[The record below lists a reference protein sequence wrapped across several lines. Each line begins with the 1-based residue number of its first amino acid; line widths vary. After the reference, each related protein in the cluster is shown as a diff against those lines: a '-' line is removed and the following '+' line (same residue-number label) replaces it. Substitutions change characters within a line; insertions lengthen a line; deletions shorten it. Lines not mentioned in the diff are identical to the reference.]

1 MKKITIAA
9 LLILSIFLLA
19 GCLDYKAYDLPEED
33 QAEDED
39 LDLLNEIAEIERQ
52 LEDND
57 LVENSELD
65 EVVLEEEVE
74 EIVVEEE
81 IEVPNF
87 DEPSA
92 DAVVIEINENDLVR
106 LDANIFDPDND
117 QITYSFGKP
126 LTTTGEWKTNY
137 GDAGGYYVTLTATD
151 GVHTT
156 DQEILLVVNRVNVN
170 PVITTVANMNF
181 QEGDLIRFFPEVSD
195 PNNDEVSIT
204 VSAPL
209 DSGEWVTDHTSAG
222 EYQIFVTATDG
233 ELSSEETFLLRVTD
247 VNVLPVLSGFERT
260 ITLSEGESVEITPV
274 VSDLDGD
281 NVVVT
286 ISEPVGNDGMWDTSF
301 TDNGQYTITVIA
313 DDGKDVVREN
323 IVLTIEDVNMP
334 PQIIDIFAQTN

>member
-1 MKKITIAA
+1 MKRVTIAA
-9 LLILSIFLLA
+9 LLIISIFLLA
-19 GCLDYKAYDLPEED
+19 GCLDYKAYDLPDEE
-33 QAEDED
+33 QTQDED

-57 LVENSELD
+57 LVEDQELD
-65 EVVLEEEVE
+65 EVLEEEV
-74 EIVVEEE
+74 VVEEE
-81 IEVPNF
+81 IDVPSF

-92 DAVVIEINENDLVR
+92 DAVVIEVNENDLVR

-156 DQEILLVVNRVNVN
+156 EQEILLVVNRVNVN
-170 PVITTVANMNF
+170 PEIVTVANMNY
-181 QEGDLIRFFPEVSD
+181 QEGDVINFVPDVSD
-195 PNNDEVSIT
+195 PNNDEVSVT

-209 DSGEWVTDHTSAG
+209 DSGEWRTDHTSAG

-233 ELSSEETFLLRVTD
+233 ELSSEETFILRVGD
-247 VNVLPVLSGFERT
+247 VNVLPVLSGFERE
-260 ITLSEGESVEITPV
+260 ITLSEGESVEITPD

-286 ISEPVGNDGMWDTSF
+286 ISEPVGNDGMWETTF

-323 IVLTIEDVNMP
+323 IVLTIVDVNMP
-334 PQIIDIFAQTN
+334 PQIVDIFAQTS

>member
-1 MKKITIAA
+1 
-9 LLILSIFLLA
+9 
-19 GCLDYKAYDLPEED
+19 YKAYDLPDEE
-33 QAEDED
+33 QTQDED

-57 LVENSELD
+57 LVEDQELD
-65 EVVLEEEVE
+65 EVLEEEV
-74 EIVVEEE
+74 VVEEE
-81 IEVPNF
+81 IDVPSF

-92 DAVVIEINENDLVR
+92 DAVVIEVNENDLVR

-156 DQEILLVVNRVNVN
+156 EQEILLVVNRVNVN
-170 PVITTVANMNF
+170 PEIVTVANMNY
-181 QEGDLIRFFPEVSD
+181 QEGDVINFVPDVSD
-195 PNNDEVSIT
+195 PNNDEVSVT

-209 DSGEWVTDHTSAG
+209 DSGEWRTDHTSAG

-233 ELSSEETFLLRVTD
+233 ELSSEETFILRVGD
-247 VNVLPVLSGFERT
+247 VNVLPVLSGFERE
-260 ITLSEGESVEITPV
+260 ITLSEGESVEITPD

-286 ISEPVGNDGMWDTSF
+286 ISEPVGNDGMWETTF

-313 DDGKDVVREN
+313 DDGKDVV
-323 IVLTIEDVNMP
+323 
-334 PQIIDIFAQTN
+334 